1 MATPDQN
8 QPPRT
13 VLLIATRSTP
23 VASRM
28 AMRFARFGCRV
39 AALYPSKAHPLAST
53 QSVSSHHHYS
63 LIHPVES
70 LQHAISENGAE
81 MAIPCDAVALHDLHA
96 LYASLS
102 GTTEGVAVAEVIV
115 RSLGD
120 PTAYLLIDSRH
131 EIQTAARAEGLAAAE
146 SFAIGMATDP
156 EAVAQAVPFP
166 WVLKADYSWGG
177 RGTRIVHSL
186 AEAREFVR
194 LAGAPPSL
202 ALAAKQLFV
211 NSDRA
216 ALGEWIHARR
226 SGLSAQRPVG
236 GSLAN
241 TVAACWKGAVLAQ
254 ISVKVMAPGGLE
266 VPPALVRVIE
276 NEQMVRS
283 VRRMADRLELSG
295 FHSFDF
301 MLDEESGQATLTE
314 LNSYCTVPSHLNAGP
329 GHDLVDAF
337 CRRWLNAPPAE
348 TAPVHPGPLVAY
360 FPQAWAANPS
370 DPVLETGAYDVP
382 DGDPILARR
391 LMQLV
396 QRDKR
401 YLAFKSRFR
410 SVLHLGRRS

>member
-8 QPPRT
+8 QLPRT
-13 VLLIATRSTP
+13 VLLIATRSTA

-39 AALYPSKAHPLAST
+39 AAVYPSKAHPLAST

-63 LIHPVES
+63 LIDPIES
-70 LQHAISENGAE
+70 LQRAISESGAE

-102 GTTEGVAVAEVIV
+102 GTTEGVATAGVIM

-120 PTAYLLIDSRH
+120 PTAYLVIDSRH
-131 EIQTAARAEGLAAAE
+131 EIQTSARAEGLPAAE

-156 EAVAQAVPFP
+156 ETIAQSVPFP

-177 RGTRIVHSL
+177 RGTRMVHSL
-186 AEAREFVR
+186 AEAREFIR
-194 LAGAPPSL
+194 MAGAPPSL
-202 ALAAKQLFV
+202 AMAAKQLLV

-216 ALGEWIHARR
+216 ALGEWIHAKR
-226 SGLSAQRPVG
+226 SGLSAQRPLS
-236 GSLAN
+236 GSLAK

-254 ISVKVMAPGGLE
+254 ISVEIMAPGGRE
-266 VPPALVRVIE
+266 VPTAVVRVIE
-276 NEQMVRS
+276 NEQMVKT

-301 MLDEESGQATLTE
+301 ILDAESGQATLIE
-314 LNSYCTVPSHLNAGP
+314 LDSYCSTPSHLNAGP

-337 CRRWLNAPPAE
+337 CRRWLNASPAE
-348 TAPVHPGPLVAY
+348 TEPVHPGTLVAY

-370 DPVLETGAYDVP
+370 DPLLETGAYDVP
-382 DGDPILARR
+382 AADPILARR

-396 QRDKR
+396 QRDNR
-401 YLAFKSRFR
+401 YRAFKSRLLA
-410 SVLHLGRRS
+410 VLHLGRKG